1 VEFFCLLNIK
11 NKNMTEETNS
21 LKGQSIIAS
30 QQFNES
36 ILDDLF
42 NEADRMQKMCDF
54 LNGGEVA
61 EEHINWCGEIKA
73 KMAEKRV
80 ALFFYEP
87 STRTWSSFFLAAEN
101 LGGRVMAVPPA
112 KQFSSVVKG
121 ETLKDTIRM
130 FCGYGVDVLIMRTD
144 KEGMAEEAAKAA
156 KDTGRGMTII
166 NAGDGAGQH
175 PTQALLDLYTIQRFF
190 QDERKEDM
198 KNTKIEIACVGDLAN
213 GRTIRSSIYLLV
225 KYLKP
230 EMLRFHFVS
239 PAVLKMRDDIKDY
252 LGRKR
257 VEYKEYEKLV
267 DVAEIA
273 DVFHMTRVQKERLN
287 GVEVD
292 YDYIRQNC
300 SITKEVVE
308 KMKKDAMVMHPLPRD
323 PAFGEIPEWFDSDPR
338 ARYMQAAENG
348 LYVRMALL
356 KKVLLG

>member
-1 VEFFCLLNIK
+1 MREKIFAK
-11 NKNMTEETNS
+11 
-21 LKGQSIIAS
+21 SILAA
-30 QQFNES
+30 QQFNEN
-36 ILDDLF
+36 ILDRLF
-42 NEADRMQKMCDF
+42 MDADRMQTMCRYLD
-54 LNGGEVA
+54 GETVA
-61 EEHINWCGEIKA
+61 EEEMSWVLDIREE
-73 KMAEKRV
+73 MAEKRV

-101 LGGRVMAVPPA
+101 LGGKVMPVPPA

-156 KDTGRGMTII
+156 KETGRGMTII

-175 PTQALLDLYTIQRFF
+175 PTQALLDLYTVQRFF
-190 QDERKEDM
+190 HQERKNDI
-198 KNTKIEIACVGDLAN
+198 KKTKIEVACVGDLAN
-213 GRTIRSSIYLLV
+213 GRTIRSSIYLLS

-230 EMLRFHFVS
+230 ELLRFNFVS

-252 LGRKR
+252 LGRKGI
-257 VEYKEYEKLV
+257 EHKEYEKLA
-267 DVAEIA
+267 DVAEIV
-273 DVFHMTRVQKERLN
+273 DVFHMSRVQKERLN

-292 YDYIRQNC
+292 YDYIRRNC
-300 SITKEVVE
+300 SITKEVAR

-356 KKVLLG
+356 KQVLLG